1 MSHTSDAH
9 LGLSEYLAGLIAELS
24 EAVSHLEEA
33 DLKYRVNDISVEVDV
48 AFAAGQSRERPN
60 REHPAFWVLNRP
72 SGESPRD
79 QSSGEW
85 NTQRLT
91 VRLSQAVDEPEAETP
106 EASAMPLLPPAHRE
120 DSD

>member
-9 LGLSEYLAGLIAELS
+9 LGLSEYLTGLIAELS
-24 EAVSHLEEA
+24 EAVAHLEET

-48 AFAAGQSRERPN
+48 AYAVGRSPERPH

-72 SGESPRD
+72 SSEAPRD

-91 VRLSQAVDEPEAETP
+91 VRLIPTVDEPGAGTLD
-106 EASAMPLLPPAHRE
+106 AATSPLLPPAHRE
-120 DSD
+120 NSD